1 MSIRRL
7 LFAFG
12 LVLPIA
18 AWAWGDPTVPVEG
31 TKYEAKL
38 SLYVKEDTKRG
49 TVLVLNGCNGP
60 RDMHYTE
67 WANYLNEIGYN
78 AIVVNS
84 FDTRGLRNICPIRG
98 NRSYSYD
105 SVPDAISVAH
115 WVKKQPWSNGKVDA
129 IGFSLGG
136 ITTLLLASH
145 EPTEAYKEA
154 FDGVIAY
161 YPTCREQIQSR
172 KVAIP
177 LQVHIGLIDEWASA
191 DRCKA
196 LQATEGFK
204 NSEFNYY
211 ENTHHLF
218 DGRSGGSAVCFKGV
232 PCFYGPNKEA
242 NEQSRE
248 RVKEFLAKT
257 LK

>member
-1 MSIRRL
+1 MSMHRC
-7 LFAFG
+7 LFVIALFFP
-12 LVLPIA
+12 LVT
-18 AWAWGDPTVPVEG
+18 WSWGDPTVPVEG

-38 SLYVKEDTKRG
+38 SLYVKEDVKRG

-60 RDMHYTE
+60 RAMHYYE
-67 WANYLNEIGYN
+67 WAKYLNEIGYN

-84 FDTRGLRNICPIRG
+84 FDTRGLNNICPVRG
-98 NRSYSYD
+98 NSSYSYD
-105 SVPDAISVAH
+105 SFPDAVSVAH
-115 WVKKQPWSNGKVDA
+115 WVRKQEWSNGKVDA

-145 EPTEAYKEA
+145 EPTEAYKKA

-161 YPTCREQIQSR
+161 YPTCREAIQTR

-196 LQATEGFK
+196 LQNTDGFK
-204 NSEFNYY
+204 DAEFNYY
-211 ENTHHLF
+211 ENTHHQF
-218 DGRSGGSAVCFKGV
+218 DGRSSGSSICYKGV
-232 PCFYGPNKEA
+232 PCYYGANKEA
-242 NEQSRE
+242 NELSRE
-248 RVKEFLAKT
+248 RVKGFFAKT
-257 LK
+257 LD

>member
-1 MSIRRL
+1 MVIRNVVFAVTL
-7 LFAFG
+7 VVPFFAF
-12 LVLPIA
+12 
-18 AWAWGDPTVPVEG
+18 AWGEPSVQVEG

-38 SLYVKEDTKRG
+38 NLFVKEETKRG

-67 WANYLNEIGYN
+67 WAKYLNEIGYN

-115 WVKKQPWSNGKVDA
+115 WVRKQDWSNGKVDA

-145 EPTEAYKEA
+145 EPDETYKTA
-154 FDGVIAY
+154 FDGVVAY
-161 YPTCREQIQSR
+161 YPTCREEMQTR
-172 KVAIP
+172 KTEIP
-177 LQVHIGLIDEWASA
+177 LQVHIGSIDEWASA

-204 NSEFNYY
+204 SSEFNYY

-218 DGRSGGSAVCFKGV
+218 DGRSGGSAICYKGV
-232 PCFYGPNKEA
+232 PCAYGPNKEA
-242 NEQSRE
+242 NDLSRE
-248 RVKEFLAKT
+248 RVKAFLART
-257 LK
+257 LN

>member
-1 MSIRRL
+1 MLIRSVV
-7 LFAFG
+7 FAIT
-12 LVLPIA
+12 LVLPFLA
-18 AWAWGDPTVPVEG
+18 CAWGDPSVQVEG

-38 SLYVKEDTKRG
+38 NLFVKEETKRG

-67 WANYLNEIGYN
+67 WAKYLNEIGYN

-115 WVKKQPWSNGKVDA
+115 WVRKQDWSNGKVDA

-145 EPTEAYKEA
+145 EPDETYKTA
-154 FDGVIAY
+154 FDGVVAY
-161 YPTCREQIQSR
+161 YPTCREEMQSR

-177 LQVHIGLIDEWASA
+177 LQVHIGTID
-191 DRCKA
+191 
-196 LQATEGFK
+196 
-204 NSEFNYY
+204 
-211 ENTHHLF
+211 
-218 DGRSGGSAVCFKGV
+218 
-232 PCFYGPNKEA
+232 
-242 NEQSRE
+242 
-248 RVKEFLAKT
+248 
-257 LK
+257 